1 MYTQLQNEQ
10 LFELAKAQQ
19 AELQAV
25 AEHQRRLHGRLDR
38 KPARSLLAR
47 LHDALQA
54 VNLRL
59 RARPQAT
66 A

>member
-25 AEHQRRLHGRLDR
+25 AEHQRRLHGRFEA
-38 KPARSLLAR
+38 KPTRSLLAR
-47 LHDALQA
+47 LNGALQA
-54 VNLRL
+54 ANLRL
-59 RARPQAT
+59 RMRPQAT